1 MRRSALF
8 AVLALPGLLA
18 CGSGVSTEEAVA
30 SISDADYL
38 SKISVI
44 ADDSM
49 RGRANLSPEITK
61 TAEWVASQFQADGL
75 KPGGDGG
82 TFIQHYTIERSKLDF
97 EASSIQ
103 VTGGPA
109 LAFGTDMSFGR
120 GAASGTVAGGVVLVV
135 GIPDSTQPF
144 PAEQVSGK
152 HVLFIPAAAAPQTGR
167 QRVRIPPALA
177 EAAPAS
183 VITVDRS
190 SDEEWA
196 AAVDRTREQIQSRPP
211 WGSGTGMASFTI
223 REGSVTSLL
232 AAKGISGMALKPGA
246 RMVVREVPGLEMTIT
261 TATQDAGSFEQP
273 NTVGI
278 LEGSDPQLKNEYVV
292 FSGHMDH
299 TGVGRPNAQGDSIN
313 NGADDDGSG
322 TIAVGELAQA
332 FAMLKDRPARSII
345 FLAVSGEESGLWGSR
360 YFAEHP
366 VVPLEQ
372 IVADLNADMISR
384 NATDSIVV
392 IGKEHSDLGATLN
405 RVSQEHPELNLT
417 AADDIWPEENFYRRS
432 DHFNFARRGVPILFF
447 FCGTTEDYHQPS
459 DEVSKMDVSKATRT
473 TKLMFHLGM
482 AVANN
487 PERPQWNPDSRAQI
501 VDNGETGGR

>member
-1 MRRSALF
+1 
-8 AVLALPGLLA
+8 LPGLLA
-18 CGSGVSTEEAVA
+18 CGSGVSTEAAVA

-75 KPGGDGG
+75 KPGGDDG
-82 TFIQHYTIERSKLDF
+82 TFIQHYTIARSKVDF

-109 LAFGTDMSFGR
+109 LAFGKDMNFGR
-120 GAASGTVAGGVVLVV
+120 GAASGTVTGGVVLVV
-135 GIPDSTQPF
+135 GTPDSSQAY
-144 PAEQVSGK
+144 PAEQVKGK
-152 HVLFIPAAAAPQTGR
+152 HVIFVPAAAAPQAGR
-167 QRVRIPPALA
+167 QRVRLPAGLA

-183 VITVDRS
+183 VITMDRN
-190 SDEEWA
+190 SDEDWA

-223 REGSVTSLL
+223 REGSLASLM
-232 AAKGISGMALKPGA
+232 AAKGISAAALKPGA
-246 RMVVREVPGLEMTIT
+246 RMVVREVPGLELTLT
-261 TATQDAGSFEQP
+261 TATQDVGSFEQP

-278 LEGSDPQLKNEYVV
+278 LEGSDPQLKNEYLV
-292 FSGHMDH
+292 FSAHMDH

-322 TIAVGELAQA
+322 TIAVVELAEA
-332 FAMLKDRPARSII
+332 FSMLKDRPARSIV

-360 YFAEHP
+360 HFAEHP
-366 VVPLEQ
+366 VALLDQ

-392 IGKEHSDLGATLN
+392 IGKEHSDLGATMN
-405 RVSQEHPELNLT
+405 RVHQEHPELNLT

-459 DEVSKMDVSKATRT
+459 DEISKMDVSKATRT

-482 AVANN
+482 EVANAAQ
-487 PERPQWNPDSRAQI
+487 RPQWNPESRAQI
-501 VDNGETGGR
+501 VDNGGTGGR

>member
-1 MRRSALF
+1 M
-8 AVLALPGLLA
+8 A

-49 RGRANLSPEITK
+49 RGRANLSPEITE

-75 KPGGDGG
+75 KPGGDDG

-109 LAFGTDMSFGR
+109 LAFGKDMNFGR
-120 GAASGTVAGGVVLVV
+120 GAASGTVTGGVVLVV
-135 GIPDSTQPF
+135 GTPDSSQAF
-144 PAEQVSGK
+144 PAEQVGGK
-152 HVLFIPAAAAPQTGR
+152 HVIYIPVAAAPQAGR
-167 QRVRIPPALA
+167 QRVRIPPGLA
-177 EAAPAS
+177 DAAPAS
-183 VITVDRS
+183 VITVDRN
-190 SDEEWA
+190 SDEDWA

-211 WGSGTGMASFTI
+211 WGSGTGTASFTI
-223 REGSVTSLL
+223 REGSLTSLL
-232 AAKGISGMALKPGA
+232 SAKGTSQAALKPGA
-246 RMVVREVPGLEMTIT
+246 RMVVREVPGLEMTIA
-261 TATQDAGSFEQP
+261 TATQDLGSFEQP

-278 LEGSDPQLKNEYVV
+278 LEGSDPQLKNEYLV

-322 TIAVGELAQA
+322 TIAVVELAEA
-332 FAMLKDRPARSII
+332 FSMLKDRPARSII
-345 FLAVSGEESGLWGSR
+345 FLVVSGEESGLWGSR
-360 YFAEHP
+360 YFAEQP
-366 VVPLEQ
+366 LVPLDQ
-372 IVADLNADMISR
+372 IVANLNADMISR

-392 IGKEHSDLGATLN
+392 IGKEHSDLGTTMN
-405 RVSQEHPELNLT
+405 RVNQEHPELNLT

-459 DEVSKMDVSKATRT
+459 DEIAKMDVSKATRT
-473 TKLMFHLGM
+473 TKLMFYLGM
-482 AVANN
+482 AVGNN
-487 PERPQWNPDSRAQI
+487 PERPQWNPESRAEI
-501 VDNGETGGR
+501 VDNGETSGR